1 MILKNYFNLILFFAV
16 LFFVN
21 KPLYALD
28 KKVLILGDEA
38 IASSR
43 LTEDKKIQT
52 ILADKSQNVFKD
64 LKINFENV
72 SSSETFPYDYLN
84 RFDSLV
90 SKHSPDL
97 IIYIVTKTKNL
108 EREIKGRNPSF
119 GGCPIRKAF
128 SSSQREFAVNGVELI
143 IQSLIEMSKKSQE
156 KNISFLVVWN
166 MPGLNQDNY
175 LSYGTFCKR
184 LLSLKTEAPWIY
196 LPSDIG
202 IKLTNAGVDTVFS
215 NEFRKVYWQ
224 EIGKSRNKNWAK
236 FQENYIDSFTAT
248 LFPWIVPFLSD
259 LN

>member
-1 MILKNYFNLILFFAV
+1 MILKGNFNLILFLAV

-21 KPLYALD
+21 RPLYASE

-38 IASSR
+38 MASSR
-43 LTEDKKIQT
+43 LPEDKKIQA
-52 ILADKSQNVFKD
+52 ILADKSQNVFTD
-64 LKINFENV
+64 IKIDFENV
-72 SSSETFPYDYLN
+72 SSDETSPYDYLN
-84 RFDSLV
+84 RFDRLMSE
-90 SKHSPDL
+90 HSPDL

-108 EREIKGRNPSF
+108 EREIKGRSPLF
-119 GGCPIRKAF
+119 GGCPVRKAF
-128 SSSQREFAVNGVELI
+128 SSSQKEFAVNGIDLM
-143 IQSLIEMSKKSQE
+143 IQSLLKMSKKSQE

-175 LSYGTFCKR
+175 LSYGTLCKR
-184 LLSLKTEAPWIY
+184 ILSLKQEAPWIY

-224 EIGKSRNKNWAK
+224 EISKGKNKNWAK
-236 FQENYIDSFTAT
+236 FQENYIASFTAT